1 MNKAQKWSQLWY
13 QADKLWQYWVP
24 LAFVN
29 WLQSIVIWFL
39 FEYNGELCSVADL
52 WGEFPQYVWLQ
63 LCPSDREEREKTR
76 LGDRAIAA
84 AINGGVRLSDRGKS
98 EEINNLLY
106 CFSHNGLCI
115 YITCYYVFCLYEVFL
130 CVIGQE
136 RGGGS
141 HLHLYLTLAGKTHNL
156 LLCILIITERFC
168 EDSKMNYL
176 VLVNLGIQFFF
187 LNQKKNKPQNNLL
200 IKSIINLTILW
211 TKKLKYPYT
220 N

>member
-52 WGEFPQYVWLQ
+52 RGEFPQYVWLQ

-115 YITCYYVFCLYEVFL
+115 YITCYYVFMKCS
-130 CVIGQE
+130 CVWWDRKEGVGPTYTFISHWQE
-136 RGGGS
+136 R
-141 HLHLYLTLAGKTHNL
+141 H
-156 LLCILIITERFC
+156 
-168 EDSKMNYL
+168 
-176 VLVNLGIQFFF
+176 
-187 LNQKKNKPQNNLL
+187 
-200 IKSIINLTILW
+200 TIYCSALQ
-211 TKKLKYPYT
+211 
-220 N
+220 

>member
-1 MNKAQKWSQLWY
+1 M
-13 QADKLWQYWVP
+13 
-24 LAFVN
+24 
-29 WLQSIVIWFL
+29 
-39 FEYNGELCSVADL
+39 
-52 WGEFPQYVWLQ
+52 Q

-130 CVIGQE
+130 CVMGQE

-156 LLCILIITERFC
+156 LLCIAIITERFF

-176 VLVNLGIQFFF
+176 VLNIFYCINLYKWFEHKFLELMTYLVLVNLKVKFYFFSA
-187 LNQKKNKPQNNLL
+187 L
-200 IKSIINLTILW
+200 
-211 TKKLKYPYT
+211 
-220 N
+220 

>member
-1 MNKAQKWSQLWY
+1 M
-13 QADKLWQYWVP
+13 
-24 LAFVN
+24 
-29 WLQSIVIWFL
+29 
-39 FEYNGELCSVADL
+39 
-52 WGEFPQYVWLQ
+52 Q

-130 CVIGQE
+130 CVMGQE

-156 LLCILIITERFC
+156 LLCLVIFTERFC
-168 EDSKMNYL
+168 EDSKMNFL
-176 VLVNLGIQFFF
+176 VPDNLGINIYILFFF
-187 LNQKKNKPQNNLL
+187 KK
-200 IKSIINLTILW
+200 
-211 TKKLKYPYT
+211 KKTTHKKHF